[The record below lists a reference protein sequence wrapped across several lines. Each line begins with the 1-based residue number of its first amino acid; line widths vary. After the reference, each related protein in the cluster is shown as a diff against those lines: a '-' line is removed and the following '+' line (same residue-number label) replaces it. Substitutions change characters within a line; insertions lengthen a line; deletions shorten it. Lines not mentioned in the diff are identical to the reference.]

1 MSKKTKIV
9 AKHIQSI
16 LLGFAISLIFTSF
29 SANADT
35 SKTTTPEVKYKR
47 WYYAREGR
55 IYHRFLPASPPKELY
70 YYTRMSATAN
80 IDDTPEKETAALVLV
95 DVNIEKHLYAGNWV
109 QAFLLIANTQSGAL
123 QEKKI
128 FKLYDTGTH
137 TLEVP
142 AATAIEL
149 QSPPYVFTEPSKDAL
164 KSHHASV
171 TLVDLT
177 GDGILDLWVEF
188 GYAVAVISF
197 QNGEFKEI
205 FSSYTVPGFL
215 AEAEYVDLDN
225 DDIYEIKIPYSI
237 HIEAVPGAPH
247 LEWMSLYEWDGK
259 AYTLNNERFYA
270 KNNEPL
276 IQLLGAYNYQV
287 LRHGSVIQQCETY
300 RFYLGLVSHYWHGR
314 SRPAS
319 DLEWIIKYAENEN
332 YIQAA
337 EDILLQLG
345 LEHYHRGELLRA
357 QVPLQYIATEAKNP
371 DYRKDADAILT
382 EIWNKTDDRETFE
395 TEYRRHLIRHY
406 GDFPEVRTF
415 IAGKKQLMSGSF
427 KFPGDEDWFLRFY
440 EAKYDLWPNETV
452 RRELEKVRKAKAEGI
467 PFHLIDWDNDVE

>member
-1 MSKKTKIV
+1 MKQYVQTT
-9 AKHIQSI
+9 
-16 LLGFAISLIFTSF
+16 LLGLAISLTLSCFVV
-29 SANADT
+29 NADT

-47 WYYAREGR
+47 WYSAREGR
-55 IYHRFLPASPPKELY
+55 IYQRFLPASPPKGLY

-109 QAFLLIANTQSGAL
+109 QAFLLIANTRAGAL
-123 QEKKI
+123 QEKKL

-164 KSHHASV
+164 KSHDASV

-197 QNGEFKEI
+197 QNGEFKKI

-215 AEAEYVDLDN
+215 AEAEYIDLD
-225 DDIYEIKIPYSI
+225 DDGTYEIKIPYSI
-237 HIEAVPGAPH
+237 HIEEVPGAPH
-247 LEWMSLYEWDGK
+247 LEWMSLYEWDGN

-270 KNNEPL
+270 KNNKSL

-287 LRHGSVIQQCETY
+287 LRHGSIIHQCETY
-300 RFYLGLVSHYWHGR
+300 RFYLGLVSHYWR
-314 SRPAS
+314 SGSKPAP
-319 DLEWIIKYAENEN
+319 DLEWIIENGKNKN
-332 YIQAA
+332 YVQAA
-337 EDILLQLG
+337 AALLKRQ
-345 LEHYHRGELLRA
+345 
-357 QVPLQYIATEAKNP
+357 PLQ
-371 DYRKDADAILT
+371 RK
-382 EIWNKTDDRETFE
+382 
-395 TEYRRHLIRHY
+395 
-406 GDFPEVRTF
+406 
-415 IAGKKQLMSGSF
+415 
-427 KFPGDEDWFLRFY
+427 
-440 EAKYDLWPNETV
+440 
-452 RRELEKVRKAKAEGI
+452 
-467 PFHLIDWDNDVE
+467 